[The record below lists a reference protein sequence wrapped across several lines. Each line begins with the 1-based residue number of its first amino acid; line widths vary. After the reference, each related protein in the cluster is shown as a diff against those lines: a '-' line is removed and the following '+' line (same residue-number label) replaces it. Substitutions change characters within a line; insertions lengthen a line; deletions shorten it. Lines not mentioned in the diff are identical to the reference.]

1 LGHFEARTYRGGDM
15 TGMIGWLLGL
25 ENASSIDD
33 IDPSFAASWAAENA
47 FWGFF
52 GVVVLAVLSLW
63 FYLKRQPR
71 GPWSARL
78 ALGLCRGLLLALLFL
93 TLANP
98 VLRVSLTNR
107 QPPLVYVVFD
117 GTESMEIEDPY
128 PAQQR
133 AEWAERIGLGPEF
146 QSRESISRLDCL
158 RAFLRRPEGNV
169 LQRLAD
175 EKGFRIEVFQF
186 DGNST
191 SQLRKLRS
199 STAGGERFDAAF
211 VAGQLTAPGQVTA
224 LGAVLNDAGQ
234 QFGAGN
240 IAAMILLSDFAHNA
254 GAAPVGGGNGE
265 SLSPAQ
271 RLRVPVYTVG
281 IGATETIDLA
291 VDLQTDPKMKRN
303 ERTTVVVQVRQDG
316 LQGQAA
322 TVRVTARPL
331 TGSRAFGGSTAVVV
345 GQQTVTLQSAV
356 QSIEFPFTPEDA
368 GRYEFSAEVDP
379 LPGESVEQNN
389 RASREVHIIDD
400 YLRLMYVD
408 YEPSWEW
415 RFVKEVFHRDKLV
428 GMDGFRTYLASSDPQ
443 VRETNILFLPTLTPK
458 RSEFF
463 ANDVIFLGDMPRN
476 ALTDRFCEMTRE
488 FVGRFGG
495 GLVVIGGARFGPAQL
510 RGTAL
515 EDMLPVILDSESR
528 LRDDRPFRLRRTV
541 HADRYPFMQLGGTEV
556 ENTRAWNNLRL
567 LPWYQPVAQ
576 VHDQAFVLAEHPVD
590 TCLDGKTPQPLI
602 AIRQFGAGEVV
613 YLGFDEMW
621 RLRRLYGER
630 YYREFW
636 SQLIY
641 RLGMSHA
648 LGAEKRFVAR
658 TDRQEYRVED
668 RVHVTVEAYNEN
680 FDPLV
685 QQDLPDGTLG
695 AELTVA
701 RGGGFEPVREV
712 RLSML
717 RPGVFEASIPASS
730 AGAYHVRVRDPV
742 GGGFNEIPFTVTGVS
757 AERRSGIRN
766 LPLQE
771 QLALETGGR
780 SYDLGNAHQLLDD
793 LQLEAAVERTTRSY
807 PLWATPLWFLA
818 LVGLMLGEWFS
829 RKRIQLT

>member
-1 LGHFEARTYRGGDM
+1 M
-15 TGMIGWLLGL
+15 TGMLGWLLGL
-25 ENASSIDD
+25 ENATSIDE
-33 IDPSFAASWAAENA
+33 IDPSFAASWAAESA

-52 GVVVLAVLSLW
+52 GVVVLTVLSLW

-107 QPPLVYVVFD
+107 QPPLVYVVLD

-128 PAQQR
+128 SETQR
-133 AEWAERIGLGPEF
+133 AELSERIGLGPEWK
-146 QSRESISRLDCL
+146 SRESVTRMECL
-158 RAFLRRPEGNV
+158 RAFLQRPENNV
-169 LQRLAD
+169 LQQLAD
-175 EKGFRIEVFQF
+175 AKGFRIEVFQF

-199 STAGGERFDAAF
+199 SPAGSGPFDASH
-211 VAGQLTAPGQVTA
+211 VAGQLTSPGQVTA

-240 IAAMILLSDFAHNA
+240 MAAMVLFSDFAHNA
-254 GAAPVGGGNGE
+254 GASPVGGGDGE

-271 RLRVPVYTVG
+271 RLRVPVYTIG

-303 ERTTVVVQVRQDG
+303 ERTVIAVNLRHDG
-316 LQGQAA
+316 LQDQAA
-322 TVRVTARPL
+322 TVRVSARPL
-331 TGSRAFGGSTAVVV
+331 SGSRASGEGQTILV
-345 GQQTVTLQSAV
+345 GQQTVALRAGS
-356 QSIEFPFTPEDA
+356 QSIDFPFTPEDA
-368 GRYEFSAEVDP
+368 GRFEFMAEVDP
-379 LPGESVEQNN
+379 APGESVVDNN
-389 RASREVHIIDD
+389 RAAREVNIIDD

-463 ANDVIFLGDMPRN
+463 ANDVIFLGDMPRS

-495 GLVVIGGARFGPAQL
+495 GLVVIAGPRFGPAQL

-515 EDMLPVILDSESR
+515 EDMLPVILDPESR
-528 LRDDRPFRLRRTV
+528 LRDERSFRLQRTI

-576 VHDQAFVLAEHPVD
+576 VHDQAFVLAEHPAD
-590 TCLDGKTPQPLI
+590 TCLDGRTPQPLI

-621 RLRRLYGER
+621 RLRRMYGER

-668 RVHVTVEAYNEN
+668 RVTVTVEAYNEN

-685 QQDLPDGTLG
+685 QQDLPGGTLS
-695 AELTVA
+695 AELTVS
-701 RGGGFEPVREV
+701 RSGGFDTVRELT
-712 RLSML
+712 LSML
-717 RPGVFEASIPASS
+717 RPGVFEASIPASA
-730 AGAYHVRVRDPV
+730 AGVYHVRVKDPV
-742 GGGFNEIPFTVTGVS
+742 GGGFNEIPFTVTGAS

-766 LPLQE
+766 RPLQE
-771 QLALETGGR
+771 QLAQETGGR
-780 SYDLGNAHQLLDD
+780 SYELVNAQQLLDD
-793 LQLEAAVERTTRSY
+793 LQLESVAERYTRSY

-829 RKRIQLT
+829 RKMINLS